1 MEQGYGINFENE
13 RGRDQETKEVFL
25 RSCNSF
31 IHQRLLFLELS
42 IISWV
47 HTGQLEYFLRGEWT
61 HRRVSTPATPAK
73 QCQVQ
78 R

>member
-1 MEQGYGINFENE
+1 MWKKKKRKKSGS
-13 RGRDQETKEVFL
+13 DQETKEVIFE
-25 RSCNSF
+25 F

-47 HTGQLEYFLRGEWT
+47 HTGQLEYFLWGEWT
-61 HRRVSTPATPAK
+61 HRRVCTPATPAK
-73 QCQVQ
+73 QCHVQ

>member
-1 MEQGYGINFENE
+1 MDHGYEIKLENE
-13 RGRDQETKEVFL
+13 SGRDQETKKVFL
-25 RSCNSF
+25 SSCNSF

-42 IISWV
+42 IIGWV
-47 HTGQLEYFLRGEWT
+47 HTSQLEYFLRGEWT

-73 QCQVQ
+73 ECQVQ